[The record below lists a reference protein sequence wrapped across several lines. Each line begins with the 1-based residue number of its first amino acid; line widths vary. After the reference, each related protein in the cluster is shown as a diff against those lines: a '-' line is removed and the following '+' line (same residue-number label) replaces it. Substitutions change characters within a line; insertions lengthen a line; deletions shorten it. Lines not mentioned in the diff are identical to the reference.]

1 MEMKS
6 DSDKQS
12 EVIERRRRGGR
23 RAFLW
28 MAVASVVILGG
39 YIGWRI
45 WSHNSISTD
54 DAQVDA
60 DVVPLSAR
68 VAGTIVAVH
77 ARDNHRVKKGQVLVE
92 IDPADYQAALKQ
104 AQAQLDAARAAA
116 DAADAQVK
124 IVEASSRGGL
134 SSAKAMLVGSGA
146 AVESAR
152 AQVAAARASVVR
164 AESEVTKADTALHRV
179 EKLQAKDAATE
190 EELETVQAAS
200 KAAHALLAA
209 AQAQLDAAREGE
221 RQAQSHVAAA
231 AGKVQQSGP
240 VDAQVAA
247 AEAQAR
253 MADAKV
259 AMAQAALEEARL
271 QLSYTEIKAPADG
284 IASDMAIEVGQ
295 AVSPGSLVAELVPE
309 VTYVVAEFK
318 ETDIGRIRP
327 GQPADVEIDTFG
339 GRSFE
344 GVVAS
349 VSPATGARF
358 SLMPADNAT
367 GNFVKVVQR
376 VPVKIRWKKPPD
388 VTMRAGLS
396 AEVTVHVGDD

>member
-6 DSDKQS
+6 ESDKQS
-12 EVIERRRRGGR
+12 DVIQRRRRGGR
-23 RAFLW
+23 RAFVW
-28 MAVASVVILGG
+28 MAVISVLIVGG

-45 WSHNSISTD
+45 LNHNSISTD

-60 DVVPLSAR
+60 DVVPISAR
-68 VAGTIVAVH
+68 VAGTVVAVH
-77 ARDNHRVKKGQVLVE
+77 ARGNQRVKKGQVLIE
-92 IDPADYQAALKQ
+92 IDPADYQAAVKQ

-152 AQVAAARASVVR
+152 AEVAAARASVVR
-164 AESEVTKADTALHRV
+164 AESEVTKADTGLHRV
-179 EKLQAKDAATE
+179 EKLRAKEAATE

-200 KAAHALLAA
+200 KAAHAQLEA

-231 AGKVQQSGP
+231 AGRVQQSGP

-259 AMAQAALEEARL
+259 AVAQAALEQARL
-271 QLSYTEIKAPADG
+271 QLSYTEIKAPTDG

-295 AVSPGSLVAELVPE
+295 SVSPGSLVVELVPE
-309 VTYVVAEFK
+309 ETYVVAEFK
-318 ETDIGRIRP
+318 ETDVGRIRP
-327 GQPADVEIDTFG
+327 GQPADIEVDSFG

-344 GVVAS
+344 GVVGS

-358 SLMPADNAT
+358 SLIPADNAT

-376 VPVKIRWKKPPD
+376 VPVKIRWKTPPG

-396 AEVTVHVGDD
+396 AEVTVHVGD